1 MGILEVVGV
10 ASILPFM
17 ELVSKPDAVYESRY
31 LQFAFE
37 FFQFEDTR
45 QMLIYFGIG
54 IIGLIGI
61 TNAFA
66 IAAMWYQ
73 YKLSW
78 DVAHQLSARL
88 LLSFI
93 KKPYGYFLNENTNN
107 IKAYVISEVGS
118 LIGGVIIPIIELVSR
133 GFVSIIIFTLLLIVD
148 PKIALIAFLGLGG
161 AYFIIF
167 LARKNYLK
175 EIGKHRIS
183 MNLMRYT
190 SITELFDGIKT
201 IMMYNKLPFFYKRFE
216 KASREFTNVQPKYN
230 MILVAPKYILEFLA
244 FGSVLA
250 FTIYLYIS
258 GGNIQSALPR
268 LSLFA
273 VAGYRLLP
281 ALQKIFNSAG
291 RIRHNYPV
299 LGKLHNDLK
308 VIEKGSIEM
317 KSEDTIL
324 GFNESIVMSGI
335 EFKYK
340 NAEYPVLC
348 DLDLRISKGEMVAFV
363 GATGSGKTTIVDII
377 AGLHTPQKGKL
388 MLDNVELRT
397 EDIQSWQ
404 NSIAYVTQE
413 VFLFDE
419 SILRNISMEEDKSLV
434 DYDRL
439 EKAAMKAD
447 IHDFIINEL
456 TEGYDTEI
464 GEKGVRLSGGQR
476 QRLGLARALYA
487 KPSVLILDEA
497 TSALDSIT
505 EKGIINTIKTLPG
518 NITKIIIAHRLSTV
532 KYSDNI
538 YIIEDG
544 KIAAQGKF
552 DDLASNNSIFQK
564 MVEHS

>member
-17 ELVSKPDAVYESRY
+17 ELVSKPDAIYESRY
-31 LQFAFE
+31 LNFAYEYFAFDNARE
-37 FFQFEDTR
+37 
-45 QMLIYFGIG
+45 MLIYFGIG
-54 IIGLIGI
+54 IIGLIGL

-73 YKLSW
+73 YKISW
-78 DVAHQLSARL
+78 NVAHHLSTRL

-93 KKPYGYFLNENTNN
+93 KKPYRYFLNQNTNQ

-118 LIGGVIIPIIELVSR
+118 LTGGVIIPFIELVSR
-133 GFVSIIIFTLLLIVD
+133 SFVSIIIFTLLMMVD

-161 AYFIIF
+161 SYLIIY
-167 LARKNYLK
+167 LARKNYLRD
-175 EIGKHRIS
+175 IGKYRIN
-183 MNLMRYT
+183 MNLMRYK

-201 IMMYNKLPFFYKRFE
+201 IMVYNKLPFFYKRFE
-216 KASREFTNVQPKYN
+216 NASKEFTSVQPKYN
-230 MILVAPKYILEFLA
+230 LVLVAPKYILEFLA

-250 FTIYLYIS
+250 FTIYLYVS

-281 ALQKIFNSAG
+281 ALQKIFTAAA
-291 RIRHNYPV
+291 RIRHNYPI

-308 VIEKGSIEM
+308 VVDQADRGMETVDSVI
-317 KSEDTIL
+317 
-324 GFNESIVMSGI
+324 GFNESIILSDI
-335 EFKYK
+335 EFKYE
-340 NAEYPVLC
+340 NAEAPVLS
-348 DLDLRISKGEMVAFV
+348 DLDLKITKGEMVAFV

-377 AGLHTPQKGKL
+377 AGLHTPQRGQL
-388 MLDNVELRT
+388 LLDEIPLRD
-397 EDIQSWQ
+397 EDIKSWQ
-404 NSIAYVTQE
+404 NSLAYVTQE
-413 VFLFDE
+413 VFLFDD
-419 SILRNISMEEDKSLV
+419 SIMRNISMEENERLI

-439 EKAAMKAD
+439 EKAAIKAD
-447 IHDFIINEL
+447 IHDFITGDL
-456 TEGYDTEI
+456 PEGYKTEI

-487 KPSVLILDEA
+487 NPSVLILDEA
-497 TSALDSIT
+497 TSALDSVT
-505 EKGIINTIKTLPG
+505 EKGIIETIKSLPG

-532 KYSDNI
+532 RYSDNI
-538 YIIEDG
+538 YIIEEG

>member
-17 ELVSKPDAVYESRY
+17 ELVSKPGAVHESRY
-31 LQFAFE
+31 LSFAFR
-37 FFQFEDTR
+37 FFDFESPR
-45 QMLIYFGIG
+45 EMLIYFGIG
-54 IIGLIGI
+54 IIGLIGL

-78 DVAHQLSARL
+78 NVAHELSTRL

-93 KKPYGYFLNENTNN
+93 EKPYRYFLNQNTND

-118 LIGGVIIPIIELVSR
+118 LIGGVIIPFIELVSR
-133 GFVSIIIFTLLLIVD
+133 TFVSVIIFTLLLMVD
-148 PKIALIAFLGLGG
+148 PKIALIAFIGLGG
-161 AYFIIF
+161 SYLIIY

-175 EIGKHRIS
+175 EIGQYRIN
-183 MNLMRYT
+183 MNLMRYK

-201 IMMYNKLPFFYKRFE
+201 IMVYNKLPFFYKRFE
-216 KASREFTNVQPKYN
+216 DASKEFTSVQPKYN
-230 MILVAPKYILEFLA
+230 LILVAPKYILEFIA

-250 FTIYLYIS
+250 FTIYLYVS

-281 ALQKIFNSAG
+281 ALQKIFTAAA
-291 RIRHNYPV
+291 RIRHNYPI
-299 LGKLHNDLK
+299 LGKLHKDLTI
-308 VIEKGSIEM
+308 VDQDQKGMETVESV
-317 KSEDTIL
+317 L
-324 GFNESIVMSGI
+324 GFNESIVLSNI
-335 EFKYK
+335 HFKYE
-340 NAEYPVLC
+340 NAEASVLT
-348 DLDLRISKGEMVAFV
+348 DLNLRISKGKMVAFV

-377 AGLHTPQKGKL
+377 SGLHRPQKGDL
-388 MLDNVELRT
+388 LLDGVALRD
-397 EDIQSWQ
+397 EDIKSWQ
-404 NSIAYVTQE
+404 NSLAYVTQE
-413 VFLFDE
+413 VFLFDDT
-419 SILRNISMEEDKSLV
+419 IIRNISMEENENSI
-434 DYDRL
+434 DYRKL
-439 EKAAMKAD
+439 QKAAIKAD
-447 IHDFIINEL
+447 IHDFIVGEL
-456 TEGYDTEI
+456 PQGYKTEI

-487 KPSVLILDEA
+487 NPSVLILDEA
-497 TSALDSIT
+497 TSALDSVT
-505 EKGIINTIKTLPG
+505 EKGIIETIKSLPG

-544 KIAAQGKF
+544 KISAQGKF